1 LIPIEELLG
10 NKFINILYSL
20 KLTLTLQMECLDLVL
35 VLMVIR
41 FTTKK
46 IKRTIDKQL
55 NPNKVPLTNN
65 KIIKAYLKMQ
75 E

>member
-1 LIPIEELLG
+1 
-10 NKFINILYSL
+10 
-20 KLTLTLQMECLDLVL
+20 MECLDLVL

-41 FTTKK
+41 FTMKK